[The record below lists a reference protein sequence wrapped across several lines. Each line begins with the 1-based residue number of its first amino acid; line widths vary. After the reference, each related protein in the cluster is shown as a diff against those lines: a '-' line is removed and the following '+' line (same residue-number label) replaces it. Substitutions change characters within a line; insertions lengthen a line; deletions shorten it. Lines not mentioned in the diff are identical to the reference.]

1 MCRDRPSK
9 KIDPKFANWI
19 AHTKNG
25 KLHSGLLMSRD
36 EQKIV
41 IRNAKAE
48 DAILTATDV
57 EEIQPQAISLMPEKQ
72 LNDLSDAD
80 IASLLEFLSQ
90 QKSFPEK

>member
-1 MCRDRPSK
+1 VCRDRPSK

-19 AHTKNG
+19 AHTKDR

-36 EQKIV
+36 EQKVV

-48 DAILTATDV
+48 DTVLNANDI

-80 IASLLEFLSQ
+80 IAGLLEFLSQ
-90 QKSFPEK
+90 QKSLPAQ

>member
-1 MCRDRPSK
+1 
-9 KIDPKFANWI
+9 
-19 AHTKNG
+19 
-25 KLHSGLLMSRD
+25 MSRD

-48 DAILTATDV
+48 DTVLNANDV
-57 EEIQPQAISLMPEKQ
+57 EELQPQTISLMPEMPEKQ

-90 QKSFPEK
+90 QKSFPAQ